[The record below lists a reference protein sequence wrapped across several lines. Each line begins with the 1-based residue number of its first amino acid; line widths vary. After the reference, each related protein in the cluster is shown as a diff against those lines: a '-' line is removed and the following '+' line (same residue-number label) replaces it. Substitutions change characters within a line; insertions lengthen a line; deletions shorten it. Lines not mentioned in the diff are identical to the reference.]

1 MAVINC
7 TSGAD
12 TLTDTSGND
21 TINGLA
27 GNDDINGGHGG
38 NDVVNGGDGRDALQF
53 MTATGGVVAD
63 FVAGTVTGGGS
74 GTTSFTSI
82 EKLVTG
88 DFNDRITGNASAQN
102 LAARAGDDTLAG
114 GGGIDTLW
122 GGSGNDTFIFREM
135 GTANADSIGDWTSG
149 QDTLLLDAAVM
160 TALGVSGDFT
170 AGDARFWASS
180 TGVAHDADDRIIF
193 NSTTR
198 QIFYDA
204 DGNGSGGAQLI
215 ATLQTGA
222 TLAATDIAVEGG
234 SGPAPIVGTEGNDTL
249 TGTSGDDTIK
259 GLGGHDELDGGDGDD
274 VLDGGDGDDTLR
286 AWLDAWDDSPG
297 ETLE

>member
-1 MAVINC
+1 MAVING

-122 GGSGNDTFIFREM
+122 GGSGNDTFIFRET
-135 GTANADSIGDWTSG
+135 GTANADSIGDWASG
-149 QDTLLLDAAVM
+149 SDEIALDNAAM
-160 TALGVSGDFT
+160 GALGAEGDFI

-180 TGVAHDADDRIIF
+180 TGTAHDANDRVVY
-193 NSTTR
+193 NTTTR
-198 QIFYDA
+198 SLYYDA
-204 DGNGSGGAQLI
+204 DGNGSGAAQLI
-215 ATLQTGA
+215 ATVQSGA
-222 TLAATDIAVEGG
+222 TIAATDIVV
-234 SGPAPIVGTEGNDTL
+234 I
-249 TGTSGDDTIK
+249 
-259 GLGGHDELDGGDGDD
+259 
-274 VLDGGDGDDTLR
+274 
-286 AWLDAWDDSPG
+286 
-297 ETLE
+297 